1 MPATSV
7 VTRAASLSLVL
18 AQGLVACVSQRCPE
32 NAETG
37 RRGQMTWQN

>member
-7 VTRAASLSLVL
+7 VTRAVGLSPMLT
-18 AQGLVACVSQRCPE
+18 QGLVACGSQRCLE

-37 RRGQMTWQN
+37 RQRQTRWEN